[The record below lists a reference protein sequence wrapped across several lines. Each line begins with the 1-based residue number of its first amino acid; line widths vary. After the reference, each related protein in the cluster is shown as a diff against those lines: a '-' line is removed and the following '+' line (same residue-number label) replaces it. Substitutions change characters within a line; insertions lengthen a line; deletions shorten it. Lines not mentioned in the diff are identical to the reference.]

1 MVSFLEKLI
10 EADCGERR
18 RPLSQVGESHWILV
32 LREYVFSAWSSDWRG
47 FGAQARLFVYAKY
60 FSDFYISYRKAS

>member
-18 RPLSQVGESHWILV
+18 RPLSQVAEPRWIL
-32 LREYVFSAWSSDWRG
+32 LANIFQRMEFRLARSWRDG
-47 FGAQARLFVYAKY
+47 RLSHPTKY
-60 FSDFYISYRKAS
+60 FSDFCIS

>member
-1 MVSFLEKLI
+1 VFSFLEKWI

-32 LREYVFSAWSSDWRG
+32 LREYVFSAWSSDY
-47 FGAQARLFVYAKY
+47 AESARWLL
-60 FSDFYISYRKAS
+60 R